1 MLKPIKWFLK
11 LFSKKWDTMSCGCKY
26 YQGRFTPL
34 EVEYCE
40 KHEAEWKEWL
50 KNRPSEPK
58 KEWDFFDSWFPPIG

>member
-1 MLKPIKWFLK
+1 
-11 LFSKKWDTMSCGCKY
+11 MSCGCKY

-40 KHEAEWKEWL
+40 KHEAEWKEWM
-50 KNRPSEPK
+50 KNRPPEPK